1 MHPKSHMANLH
12 DEFWHKCTNIEGG
25 ENPRNAAVATKY
37 LHAQEKPGQ
46 CDTDFPDSRN
56 NCANPEM
63 AQSWIMSQAEDEGK
77 VRGKAGKNHTRQTFA
92 NGSRKCPKEEGNI
105 VKESWKKKI
114 TYLRAKMIYWPKW
127 QANSIKSMLGPRPKG
142 FPCINYPT
150 REMAR
155 WGTQKSCSS
164 LPFDIG
170 RAIGAWQGVSWPG

>member
-12 DEFWHKCTNIEGG
+12 DEFWHKCTTIEGG
-25 ENPRNAAVATKY
+25 ENPRNAAVAAQY

-46 CDTDFPDSRN
+46 CDTDFPNSRN

-105 VKESWKKKI
+105 VKESWKKKLLI
-114 TYLRAKMIYWPKW
+114 CEPKW
-127 QANSIKSMLGPRPKG
+127 FIGPNGKQIALKA
-142 FPCINYPT
+142 C
-150 REMAR
+150 
-155 WGTQKSCSS
+155 WGHDRRVF
-164 LPFDIG
+164 L
-170 RAIGAWQGVSWPG
+170 A